1 MLLYFVEGGEKREF
15 LYVVENL
22 FDLYL
27 CIETG
32 DFVVKAGGFCSNKK
46 TKSVTMVQ

>member
-1 MLLYFVEGGEKREF
+1 MLLYFVEGGEKREL

-32 DFVVKAGGFCSNKK
+32 DFVVKAGDL
-46 TKSVTMVQ
+46 VQIRKQSR